1 MNGWFF
7 RGERGPVGPVQRDEI
22 DRLIRADT
30 VKPETLVWREDLS
43 EWRRADATE
52 IASSFVHSDAH
63 VELLDPA
70 PKTESKSTPS
80 RADEEAYQKLFGSQ
94 KTMMPTE
101 QRVSKPHTNHA
112 IQSRRESIDHSRDR
126 TRAPS
131 GDPAYSIGPK
141 EAFVQCLQK
150 TFTYSGRASRPEY
163 WWFQGIAI
171 AIVFC
176 MTIVDEGL
184 GGLSAILLAFPIL
197 AAAVRRLHDA
207 GYSGWWVIIGFIFWP
222 ALTVILTFNTSNLNN
237 RYV

>member
-30 VKPETLVWREDLS
+30 VKPETLVWREDMS

-52 IASSFVHSDAH
+52 IASSFIHSDAH

-70 PKTESKSTPS
+70 PNTESKSTPS
-80 RADEEAYQKLFGSQ
+80 GTDEEAYQKIFGSQ
-94 KTMMPTE
+94 KTMMPKE
-101 QRVSKPHTNHA
+101 QRVSKPHTNNV
-112 IQSRRESIDHSRDR
+112 IQSRRESIDHSRDG

-131 GDPAYSIGPK
+131 RDPAYSIGPK
-141 EAFVQCLQK
+141 EAFVLCLQK
-150 TFTYSGRASRPEY
+150 TFTYSGRASRSEY
-163 WWFQGIAI
+163 WWFQGVVFV
-171 AIVFC
+171 IVLG
-176 MTIVDEGL
+176 MMIVSEGL

-207 GYSGWWVIIGFIFWP
+207 GYSGWWAILGFVFWP
-222 ALTVILTFNTSNLNN
+222 ALAVMLILETKNSNN